1 MIYMVQE
8 SSDSDS
14 YGSRPSLNSVP
25 ISYLLFAHRKKFEQ
39 FLSNVDF
46 YDNFSHGNK
55 LQYRYGFVRSATL
68 VVVKMPQKGPD
79 LETGGKVGKEDAAC
93 SGSSCLAAPF
103 PFPFP
108 PARLARPTRLAE
120 LGGSSKSFSVAL

>member
-25 ISYLLFAHRKKFEQ
+25 ESYLLFAHRKKFEQ

-55 LQYRYGFVRSATL
+55 LQYRYGFVGSATL
-68 VVVKMPQKGPD
+68 VD
-79 LETGGKVGKEDAAC
+79 FHLDTGTTSWHGFLSLPKIVY
-93 SGSSCLAAPF
+93 L
-103 PFPFP
+103 
-108 PARLARPTRLAE
+108 
-120 LGGSSKSFSVAL
+120 